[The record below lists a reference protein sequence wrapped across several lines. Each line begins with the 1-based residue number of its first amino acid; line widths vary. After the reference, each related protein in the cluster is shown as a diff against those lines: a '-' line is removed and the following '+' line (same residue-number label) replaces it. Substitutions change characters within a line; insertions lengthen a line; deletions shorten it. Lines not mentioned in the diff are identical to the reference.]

1 MDDMNAREKL
11 LKQDMMLF
19 GILGLSIL
27 NGMHFSPWI
36 DGAYL
41 LMKPFLQV
49 SFWITSP
56 LIAFYLTSL
65 ALSTLTIM
73 LAGIPAAIFERVTG
87 RKETDPASLYIWLGA
102 TLVLSIPALLSA
114 GRATSPTG

>member
-1 MDDMNAREKL
+1 MDDMNEREKL
-11 LKQDMMLF
+11 LKQDMILF

-49 SFWITSP
+49 SFWISSP
-56 LIAFYLTSL
+56 LIAFYFTSL

-73 LAGIPAAIFERVTG
+73 LAGIVAAIFERATG
-87 RKETDPASLYIWLGA
+87 RKETDLASLYIWLGA
-102 TLVLSIPALLSA
+102 ALVLSIPALMNAASA
-114 GRATSPTG
+114 TRSSG